1 MVKDI
6 CCLFRFLPDC
16 AHYLL
21 IVLSIRKLYSLDNI
35 FINGN
40 SMNKTSLLIFL
51 MLTFSVSGCSYF
63 CNEDAVTDLAAPLVS
78 APAPL
83 PLPVLKPLVP
93 KASLL
98 SCEEVCSNQTG
109 IKKKFCV
116 KKCEFKIKKA
126 ERKALKEACIAKKA
140 EIWSRIFPKANDSS
154 SLDCRDYI
162 D

>member
-1 MVKDI
+1 MSIKSVV
-6 CCLFRFLPDC
+6 LFLFIF
-16 AHYLL
+16 YL
-21 IVLSIRKLYSLDNI
+21 SL
-35 FINGN
+35 
-40 SMNKTSLLIFL
+40 
-51 MLTFSVSGCSYF
+51 SGCSFFY
-63 CNEDAVTDLAAPLVS
+63 NKAPVAEQKTS
-78 APAPL
+78 SVVAPL
-83 PLPVLKPLVP
+83 PSLPPAVLKPLEP

-98 SCEEVCSNQTG
+98 SCEDVCSNQKG
-109 IKKKFCV
+109 IKKTFCV